1 MSKHITIIPAF
12 LMMLSL
18 PVMAQDVNNTTV
30 LSGTIAHVRDG
41 DTIEVDGVAIR
52 LSALDC
58 PENGT
63 QKGNQATKVAQ
74 QFQGSQTQFELTG
87 AKT

>member
-18 PVMAQDVNNTTV
+18 PVMAQEVNNTTM

-41 DTIEVDGVAIR
+41 NTIEVDGVAIR

-63 QKGNQATKVAQ
+63 RKGNQATKVAQ
-74 QFQGSQTQFELTG
+74 QFQGSQTQCELTG

>member
-1 MSKHITIIPAF
+1 
-12 LMMLSL
+12 MMLSL

-41 DTIEVDGVAIR
+41 NTIEVDGVAIR
-52 LSALDC
+52 LSALYC

-63 QKGNQATKVAQ
+63 RKGNQATKVAQ
-74 QFQGSQTQFELTG
+74 QFQGSQKQFELIG

>member
-1 MSKHITIIPAF
+1 
-12 LMMLSL
+12 
-18 PVMAQDVNNTTV
+18 MAQDVNNTTV

-63 QKGNQATKVAQ
+63 LKGKQATKVAQ
-74 QFQGSQTQFELTG
+74 QFQGSQTQCELTG

>member
-18 PVMAQDVNNTTV
+18 PVMAQDVNNTTM

-41 DTIEVDGVAIR
+41 NTIEVDGVAIR

-63 QKGNQATKVAQ
+63 LKGKQATKVAQ
-74 QFQGSQTQFELTG
+74 QFRGSQTQCELTG

>member
-30 LSGTIAHVRDG
+30 LSGTIAHVTDG

-63 QKGNQATKVAQ
+63 RKGNQATKVAQ
-74 QFQGSQTQFELTG
+74 QFQGSQTQCELTG